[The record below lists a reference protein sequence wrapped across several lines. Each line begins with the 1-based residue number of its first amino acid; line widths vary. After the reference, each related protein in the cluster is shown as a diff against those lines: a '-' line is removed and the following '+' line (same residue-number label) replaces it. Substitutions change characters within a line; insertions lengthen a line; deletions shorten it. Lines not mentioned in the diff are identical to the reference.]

1 MSDRI
6 VYLEN
11 TNGVKL
17 KTANK
22 VCLEDIKVIPVLKT
36 KIVTENTVYRASDE
50 DNICGYDNI
59 DVRIPEPTGTLSI
72 TTNGTTDVKGYG
84 YVYVN
89 VPNSGDSGETD
100 QLNLQDKT
108 FTANGE
114 YTPEEGF
121 YGFGVVK
128 VNVPSAEAPV
138 LQNKTFTANGEYTP
152 EEGYDGFG
160 VITVNVSSAEVS
172 VLQEKTVTPSTS
184 SQEVTPDGNYDGL
197 SKVTVEA
204 INLQS
209 ITTIQNNIDITP
221 EEGYQG
227 FSKVSVK
234 IPSYD
239 YTWEEVSE

>member
-22 VCLEDIKVIPVLKT
+22 VCLEDIKVIPVLNT
-36 KIVTENTVYRASDE
+36 KVITENGIHKAVDE
-50 DNICGYDNI
+50 GNICGFDAV
-59 DVRIPEPTGTLSI
+59 DVRIPEPTGTISV
-72 TTNGTTDVKGYG
+72 TENGTIDVKDYG
-84 YVYVN
+84 YAYVN
-89 VPNSGDSGETD
+89 VPSSGETD
-100 QLNLQDKT
+100 QLDLQDIT

-138 LQNKTFTANGEYTP
+138 LQNKTFTVNGEYTP
-152 EEGYDGFG
+152 DEGYDGFG
-160 VITVNVSSAEVS
+160 VVKVNVSSAEVS

-184 SQEVTPDGNYDGL
+184 SQEVTPDRDYDGL

-209 ITTIQNNIDITP
+209 TITAIQNNIDITP

-227 FSKVSVK
+227 LSKVSIK